1 MLYYNGR
8 AMDKEAIVDFVE
20 LARSRWSV
28 RDYDERPVEQE
39 KIDRILEAGRVAPT
53 GANRQP
59 QRIYVLQSD
68 EALAAVRAATRMAFN
83 APLVLML
90 CAQVDEAWHNKAET
104 VMRGITCD
112 TYNVA
117 EMDVSIVCDHMQLA
131 ATELGLGTLWVR
143 GYNTQALLD
152 AFDLPEGVVPMCLL
166 DVGYPSKNAKPSR
179 LHADRKPL
187 EQTVVVL

>member
-1 MLYYNGR
+1 
-8 AMDKEAIVDFVE
+8 MDFLE
-20 LARSRWSV
+20 LVRSRWSV
-28 RDYDERPVEQE
+28 RDYDARPVEQE
-39 KIDRILEAGRVAPT
+39 KVDRILEAGRLAPT

-59 QRIYVLQSD
+59 QRIYVLQSE

-83 APLVLML
+83 APLVLMV
-90 CAQVDEAWHNKAET
+90 CAKVDEAWHNQRET

-117 EMDVSIVCDHMQLA
+117 EMDASIVCDHMQLA

-143 GYNTQALLD
+143 GYNTQVLLD

-166 DVGYPSKNAKPSR
+166 DVGYPSQEAKPSPM
-179 LHADRKPL
+179 HASRKPIG
-187 EQTVVVL
+187 ETVVVW